1 MAFTLISTLLLCLLS
16 FLFSSVNADSETH
29 IVKFDNQLHVVMDRF
44 DTLNLHKTPS
54 NEVVSILLAAID
66 PSSYSG
72 IAYLQTGNCGFNG
85 ENCGIIEMTLD
96 NPTVSGSGSSADIS
110 YIPPLAYSVPYKFE
124 FYGGCDGSG
133 ASCTSSD
140 CSEAFFQSDQTYVQV
155 ACQTDNVNIL
165 ITFCEGGS
173 SSGSDVASSST
184 ADSGSVTVVL
194 DATRLASDSSTTS
207 VNIPTSTV
215 VDGDSPESSLVSSSA
230 TYTSSS
236 TSGIGNRR
244 CSNYRRR
251 RSTDFTEGLKIHRRR
266 AALSR
271 L

>member
-29 IVKFDNQLHVVMDRF
+29 IVKFDNQCGYGQPQLIQGNDVLTTTEYQF
-44 DTLNLHKTPS
+44 N
-54 NEVVSILLAAID
+54 
-66 PSSYSG
+66 SSYSG

-155 ACQTDNVNIL
+155 ACQTDNV
-165 ITFCEGGS
+165 T
-173 SSGSDVASSST
+173 
-184 ADSGSVTVVL
+184 
-194 DATRLASDSSTTS
+194 
-207 VNIPTSTV
+207 
-215 VDGDSPESSLVSSSA
+215 
-230 TYTSSS
+230 
-236 TSGIGNRR
+236 
-244 CSNYRRR
+244 
-251 RSTDFTEGLKIHRRR
+251 
-266 AALSR
+266 
-271 L
+271 

>member
-29 IVKFDNQLHVVMDRF
+29 IVKFDNQCGYGQPQLIQGNDVLTTTEYQF
-44 DTLNLHKTPS
+44 N
-54 NEVVSILLAAID
+54 
-66 PSSYSG
+66 SSYSG

-215 VDGDSPESSLVSSSA
+215 VDGDSPGSSLVSSSA
-230 TYTSSS
+230 TSTSSS